1 MKYFSEA
8 ERSSVSGGWR
18 LMDRD
23 MRIRAFMEEYS
34 RMIQLLDDIN
44 AMKESMFRMEML
56 MMIMVILLAGTIGLS
71 ALVFICKTFCCNA
84 DSQNERAI
92 YYSEPAVMNHQRATF
107 SLEKGISKS
116 SPVKST
122 SCDLPRSSVT

>member
-1 MKYFSEA
+1 
-8 ERSSVSGGWR
+8 
-18 LMDRD
+18 

-56 MMIMVILLAGTIGLS
+56 MMIMVILLVGTIGLS
-71 ALVFICKTFCCNA
+71 TLVFICKTFCCNPGGQE
-84 DSQNERAI
+84 DRAI
-92 YYSEPAVMNHQRATF
+92 YYSEPTAMNHQRATF
-107 SLEKGISKS
+107 SLEKGINK

-122 SCDLPRSSVT
+122 SCELPRGSVT